1 MAPPTERLLCLSI
14 LGYRKPGMSEE
25 DYHKYLTNVHRP
37 LVQSLMVKYGIVQYT
52 MVCSLCYSLNFITAG
67 D

>member
-1 MAPPTERLLCLSI
+1 
-14 LGYRKPGMSEE
+14 MSEE

-67 D
+67 N